1 MEGREKGKG
10 IATPIASL
18 FSVDEAQKAAQWV
31 NDSIAERQKEL
42 DQLNAFIADNN
53 ALKKVVQKLPDEL
66 SHDIMVPFGKA
77 AFFPGKIVHTNEF
90 MVLLGEGYYA
100 ERTAKQTVEILQRRG
115 KTLQSQ
121 VEALK
126 ATIRDLLAEAS
137 FFNSTAAEAAEGL
150 VEIREDYDEEHSLTD
165 LEPGTS
171 KLESLHLSE
180 DGSDKKLTQNEE
192 FDRLMSRLDE
202 LEKEE
207 DQDGNSSMSSD
218 EDTRPESSVIESQ
231 LEDVIDL
238 STVQNRTTQGSELE
252 QLHLR
257 FSNKVEPSEG
267 NDGAIKPR
275 KYDEKVLNYPR
286 LEEKR
291 HVSFAPQNDVSD
303 APVEDNTSTVG
314 SSHAPKA
321 FTGSIIE
328 RGFDTPS
335 SSPSQGTGSSQERTV
350 PTSSSKP
357 VSRFKMQRGSRC

>member
-53 ALKKVVQKLPDEL
+53 ALKKLVQKLPDEL
-66 SHDIMVPFGKA
+66 SHDI
-77 AFFPGKIVHTNEF
+77 

-126 ATIRDLLAEAS
+126 ATIRDLQAEAS
-137 FFNSTAAEAAEGL
+137 FFNSTAAEAAQCGL
-150 VEIREDYDEEHSLTD
+150 QCMIILVLRKII
-165 LEPGTS
+165 GTS

-180 DGSDKKLTQNEE
+180 DGNDKKLTQNEE

-231 LEDVIDL
+231 LEDIIDL
-238 STVQNRTTQGSELE
+238 STVQNRTTQGRELE
-252 QLHLR
+252 KLQLQ

-275 KYDEKVLNYPR
+275 KFDEKVLNYPR

-303 APVEDNTSTVG
+303 APVEDNTNTVG
-314 SSHAPKA
+314 SSHAPKARLLLNAFLPLQCSYA

-328 RGFDTPS
+328 RGFETP